1 MLMKLKRTDWPRLQS
16 LMLIAP
22 FLLAMAVIFVMDT
35 ITDYAIAAAVFY
47 TTVILVATRLLS
59 ARAVVVLACS
69 CVLLTLVSFAFTRS
83 GVYEVGLVNT
93 AISIVAIGVTT
104 YLALRLVAAEA
115 TAYETRERLLR
126 IARVTSLGELT
137 ASIAHEINQPLT
149 AIVTSAGACTRWLA
163 QQPPSLDNA
172 RRAIDRIVQ
181 EANRSSEV
189 IARIR
194 GFTSGKEPQRSAF
207 DLNDAIGEIVSLAR
221 SQIDHHEIALTLEL
235 QPSLPA
241 VLADKVQIEQ
251 VVGNLLLN
259 AIEAMMTSANKVR
272 RLQIVSS
279 TSDTG
284 AVRCSIA
291 DSGVGFRQG
300 EVDHLFDAFWTTK
313 ADGIGLGLT
322 ISRSIIE
329 ANGGR
334 IWAEAN
340 QPSGAVLLFELP
352 SVKRETE

>member
-1 MLMKLKRTDWPRLQS
+1 MLMKFKRTDRPRSQS
-16 LMLIAP
+16 AVLIAP
-22 FLLAMAVIFVMDT
+22 FLVTMAIIFVMDT

-69 CVLLTLVSFAFTRS
+69 CVVLTLVSFAFTRS

-93 AISIVAIGVTT
+93 GISIVAIGVTT

-115 TAYETRERLLR
+115 TAFETRERLLR

-221 SQIDHHEIALTLEL
+221 SQIDHHEIALTFQL

-241 VLADKVQIEQ
+241 VMADKVQIEQ

-259 AIEAMMTSANKVR
+259 AIEAIAISAKGVR
-272 RLQIVSS
+272 ELEIVSS
-279 TSDTG
+279 TG
-284 AVRCSIA
+284 EAGKLRFSIS

-300 EVDHLFDAFWTTK
+300 EIEHLFDAFWTTK

-334 IWAEAN
+334 IWAESN
-340 QPSGAVLLFELP
+340 EQGGAVFLFELP
-352 SVKRETE
+352 CAKREPE

>member
-1 MLMKLKRTDWPRLQS
+1 MKLKRTDWPRLQS

-115 TAYETRERLLR
+115 TAFETRERLLR

-221 SQIDHHEIALTLEL
+221 SQIDRNEIDLKLNL
-235 QPSLPA
+235 QQALPA
-241 VLADKVQIEQ
+241 IMADKVQIEQ

-259 AIEAMMTSANKVR
+259 AIEAMTTSANKVR

-300 EVDHLFDAFWTTK
+300 EVEHLFDAFWTTK